1 MLRTQSAL
9 ISLTLLSTLG
19 TRSEAQVRE
28 RVFRPAT
35 TATTPTTTTARP
47 PGMVAPEEKMMLRR
61 FLAGPANLSVTGTPA
76 MASLRWDTLPGAIG
90 YNVSR
95 TDPAGT
101 TVRLTP
107 SAITST
113 SFQDQSGGI
122 KPGVQ
127 YRYNVTAAYPDGGAG
142 TADVSFTPPP
152 AAAPAWLRVEPSTA
166 PTALVWAPVPD
177 AGAYQIIE
185 SWTQTTQI
193 PVYST
198 VYSQNGTATTVV
210 SYQTRNDY
218 LIQTHVVTAPQSS
231 LPLTPG
237 HKGHRFDV
245 GASYPPSG
253 VTAPR
258 GDWRFVVVP

>member
-1 MLRTQSAL
+1 MLRTRSAL
-9 ISLTLLSTLG
+9 ISLALLSTLG
-19 TRSEAQVRE
+19 PGSEAQVRE
-28 RVFRPAT
+28 RVFRPAS
-35 TATTPTTTTARP
+35 TPTTAMPVGSEGKMTLRP
-47 PGMVAPEEKMMLRR
+47 
-61 FLAGPANLSVTGTPA
+61 FLAGPANLSVTGTSA

-90 YNVSR
+90 YNVGR

-122 KPGVQ
+122 KPGIQ
-127 YRYNVTAAYPDGGAG
+127 YRYNVTAAYPDDGAG
-142 TADVSFTPPP
+142 TAEVSFTPP
-152 AAAPAWLRVEPSTA
+152 AAAVPAWLRVEPATA

-198 VYSQNGTATTVV
+198 VYSQNGTPTTVQTG
-210 SYQTRNDY
+210 YQTRYDY
-218 LIQTHVVTAPQSS
+218 QTRTHVVTAPQSS
-231 LPLTPG
+231 LPLTAG

-253 VTAPR
+253 VIAPR
-258 GDWRFVVVP
+258 GDWRFIVVP